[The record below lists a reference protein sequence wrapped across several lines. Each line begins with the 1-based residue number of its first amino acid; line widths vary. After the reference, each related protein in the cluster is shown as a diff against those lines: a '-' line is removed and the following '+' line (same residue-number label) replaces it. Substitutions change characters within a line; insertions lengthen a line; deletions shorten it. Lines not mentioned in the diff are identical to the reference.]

1 MDTIKSAEE
10 KITILTDHF
19 SKEGKNIPTTIAE
32 IPNIPFQTFQEIQ
45 QALISHKI
53 LIQHFAFRYSPEYFD
68 ILANPFEKMLLT
80 VYSKLAL
87 AITIIFAVL
96 SFVYSWW
103 CLLGILIYPVGMSKF
118 KKMYNSIIYKSSFQ
132 SEIIFCFLYY
142 VGQICLTTPNYSTDY
157 HWN

>member
-53 LIQHFAFRYSPEYFD
+53 LIQRFAFRYSPEYFD

-87 AITIIFAVL
+87 AICCSIVCLFVVVL
-96 SFVYSWW
+96 
-103 CLLGILIYPVGMSKF
+103 VGNSDLSCGYVQVSK
-118 KKMYNSIIYKSSFQ
+118 NVQ
-132 SEIIFCFLYY
+132 
-142 VGQICLTTPNYSTDY
+142 
-157 HWN
+157 